1 MYLIGVSSGIFGAV
15 PETERVQLAGLSRKA
30 QYCITKGVQ
39 FVQIDLESISEFKE
53 ANLKESMEAVRRM
66 NVLYGLHSETKA
78 YGVEVAEPDSA
89 IGTDY
94 KVGHERLFEILNRAG
109 EIESRYVLIHSSE
122 SEPFPILERTL
133 QPAYLIDPS
142 GRELKDFLL
151 ANESLMEWLMGGDMR
166 ELPSKI
172 FEKWK
177 NKVEEVREKVAR
189 GEKVEEIITEKDL
202 REVIK
207 SPDYIWREILG
218 VSLPEAFRR
227 RIEDI
232 VESLEIEFKKS
243 IKEIPKE
250 VLEENVYP
258 RVKRRIEILTKDYYS
273 GFLDHI
279 QSRSLH
285 YGPERIAYYIIAKWM
300 EENRDP
306 LWTNIINSNIEYFAK
321 TSGLSKEEWL
331 RKKKI
336 EKVSIEDDIFRNE
349 FYYLWVPAVS
359 ARYIYGHLV
368 EAPKFGYPDLKE
380 PIKKYKMPLVLE
392 TPMAHRGTEEWLRLP
407 NPIQMYWLVKRV
419 NEEVGFECLAIAMDF
434 EHMLSI
440 KLEPKSVIECLP
452 SDGGKH
458 VRVIHAG
465 WPSPLAPAHL
475 PIPVGS
481 EQQRY
486 LYDLLYHLRQKGFG
500 KDDEKEYYIVFERG
514 GGPDPI
520 QQSIIALREIVDQ
533 LIKDVPPD
541 KLPPEFYGVKPEGFL
556 SPERQKAIIKE
567 HGLDPLKGL
576 LTVPE
581 EEYTFLGKAALE
593 KGVPPEKWKKEE
605 LK

>member
-1 MYLIGVSSGIFGAV
+1 MYLIGVSSGIFGAAA
-15 PETERVQLAGLSRKA
+15 EAERIQYIGLPKKA
-30 QYCITKGVQ
+30 QYCITKGVE

-53 ANLKESMEAVRRM
+53 AMLEENMEAIRRM
-66 NVLYGLHSETKA
+66 NVSYGIHSETRA
-78 YGVEVAEPDSA
+78 FGVEAAETDSA

-94 KVGHERLFEILNRAG
+94 KIGHERLFEILQRAG
-109 EIESRYVLIHSSE
+109 EIKSKYVLIHSSE

-133 QPAYLIDPS
+133 QPAYLVDPS
-142 GRELKDFLL
+142 GQELKDFLL
-151 ANESLMEWLMGGDMR
+151 KNETLVKWLMGGDTN
-166 ELPSKI
+166 EIPGKI

-177 NKVEEVREKVAR
+177 AKVEEVREKVAK
-189 GEKVEEIITEKDL
+189 GEKIEEIITEKDL
-202 REVIK
+202 REIIK
-207 SPDYIWREILG
+207 TPDYIWREIVG

-232 VESLEIEFKKS
+232 VESLEIDLRKS
-243 IKEIPKE
+243 IKEIPE
-250 VLEENVYP
+250 EALEELVYP

-300 EENRDP
+300 EENKDP
-306 LWTNIINSNIEYFAK
+306 LWVNIVNSTIDYFAK
-321 TSGLSKEEWL
+321 VSGVSREEWL

-336 EKVSIEDDIFRNE
+336 EKVSIEDDNFRSE
-349 FYYLWVPAVS
+349 YYLWVPAVS
-359 ARYIYGHLV
+359 ARYIYGHLI
-368 EAPKFGYPDLKE
+368 EAPRLGYSDLKD
-380 PIKKYKMPLVLE
+380 PIKKYRMPLVLE

-407 NPIQMYWLVKRV
+407 NPIQMYWLAKQV

-440 KLEPKSVIECLP
+440 RLEPKSVIERLP
-452 SDGGKH
+452 EDGGRY
-458 VRVIHAG
+458 VRVVHAG
-465 WPSPLAPAHL
+465 WPAPLAPAHL

-500 KDDEKEYYIVFERG
+500 KDEREYYIVFERG
-514 GGPDPI
+514 GGIDPI
-520 QQSIIALREIVDQ
+520 QQSIIALREIVDH
-533 LIKDVPPD
+533 LLKDVPPE
-541 KLPPEFYGVKPEGFL
+541 KLPPEFYGIKAEGFL

-567 HGLDPLKGL
+567 HALDPLKGL
-576 LTVPE
+576 LVVPE
-581 EEYTFLGKAALE
+581 EEYTFLGRAALE